1 MAKLAT
7 NRLLWAV
14 LGVVFIAML
23 GMSAVSSQMSS
34 PKAASSASPAA
45 SASAPASAAASGDVS
60 AAAAAQASTPAKPF
74 LADYQDPQPQA
85 QPTTIWTIVGLIVKL
100 GIVIGLIYLCIVGLR
115 FFGNRGRKVF
125 MGDSAINVLEKTAL
139 AQNRELYLVDVANKV
154 LLLGAT
160 STNIAVLTEIT
171 DEQAIE
177 NLRLKQDQPVLPAA
191 EPFLTYLKNVGEK
204 VGSEVASVNPLRPAD
219 LLKRIEA
226 HKERVRAHSDA
237 LGVDA

>member
-85 QPTTIWTIVGLIVKL
+85 QPTTIWLIVRL